1 VIQIAVLGAGAGGLS
16 CAVEL
21 TQRGHRVRLW
31 NRNPATVAVFRSGVI
46 GYAGVLGEG
55 SVTVDRVTT
64 DLAEALAGADVAVV
78 CLPALA
84 HDALFADLAGLGCA
98 VPVLLNPGHT
108 GGALHLR
115 QVFAAR
121 GVPLPPVAE
130 LSTLTYVARRRE
142 DLVRITGRAGRV
154 RCGALPGGS
163 AACAAAAE
171 LFPGVVSAV
180 PDVLASSLANV
191 NLVLHPPGAI
201 LGAAWVEST
210 GGAFTFYVD
219 AMTDGTGRVIDV
231 LDAERR
237 AVAAGF
243 GHDLPSLTS
252 EMALIGTVP
261 PDLAGPG
268 DTVRPVSTAAAIRAG
283 EANKSIGAPD
293 SLAHRYYREDFP
305 YAVRPFQ
312 VLARIAEVPTPLAD
326 ALATVASALLGP
338 GAIGCGLDAN
348 GRGLDANGRGL
359 DANGLDA
366 DGLGIAGLDR
376 DGLLELV
383 RR

>member
-1 VIQIAVLGAGAGGLS
+1 VSRIAVLGAGAGGLS

-31 NRNPATVAVFRSGVI
+31 NRNPATVEAFRARVI

-55 SVTVDRVTT
+55 SVSVERVTT
-64 DLAEALAGADVAVV
+64 DLAEALAGAEAAMV

-84 HDALFADLAGLGCA
+84 HDLLFAELAEVGCA
-98 VPVLLNPGHT
+98 IPVMLNPGHT

-115 QVFAAR
+115 QVFAAC
-121 GVPLPPVAE
+121 GFPLPPVAE
-130 LSTLTYVARRRE
+130 LSTLTYVARRLVVTGRE
-142 DLVRITGRAGRV
+142 DRVRITGRAGQV
-154 RCGALPGGS
+154 RCGTLPGGE
-163 AACAAAAE
+163 AASDAAAA
-171 LFPGVVSAV
+171 LFPGVVAAV

-201 LGAAWVEST
+201 LGAAWVEAT

-219 AMTDGTGRVIDV
+219 AMTDGVGRVIDV

-237 AVAAGF
+237 AVAAAF
-243 GHDLPSLTS
+243 GHDLPPLTG

-261 PDLAGPG
+261 PELAGAG
-268 DTVRPVSTAAAIRAG
+268 DTAGPARTAAAIRAG
-283 EANKSIGAPD
+283 EANKSIGAPG
-293 SLAHRYYREDFP
+293 SLAHRYYQEDFP

-312 VLARIAEVPTPLAD
+312 ALARVAGVPTPLAD

-338 GAIGCGLDAN
+338 DVL
-348 GRGLDANGRGL
+348 RS
-359 DANGLDA
+359 GLDA

-376 DGLLELV
+376 DGLLKLV
-383 RR
+383 RG

>member
-1 VIQIAVLGAGAGGLS
+1 M
-16 CAVEL
+16 
-21 TQRGHRVRLW
+21 
-31 NRNPATVAVFRSGVI
+31 
-46 GYAGVLGEG
+46 
-55 SVTVDRVTT
+55 
-64 DLAEALAGADVAVV
+64 
-78 CLPALA
+78 
-84 HDALFADLAGLGCA
+84 
-98 VPVLLNPGHT
+98 
-108 GGALHLR
+108 
-115 QVFAAR
+115 
-121 GVPLPPVAE
+121 
-130 LSTLTYVARRRE
+130 
-142 DLVRITGRAGRV
+142 
-154 RCGALPGGS
+154 
-163 AACAAAAE
+163 
-171 LFPGVVSAV
+171 
-180 PDVLASSLANV
+180 LASSLANV
-191 NLVLHPPGAI
+191 NLVLHPPGAL

-261 PDLAGPG
+261 PDLAAPG

-326 ALATVASALLGP
+326 ALATVARALLGP
-338 GAIGCGLDAN
+338 GAIGCGPDAN
-348 GRGLDANGRGL
+348 GR
-359 DANGLDA
+359 GLDA